1 MYSVA
6 FERIREESDLA
17 LGGTVGLF
25 HLISQRLDLEARDKI
40 ALVE

>member
-25 HLISQRLDLEARDKI
+25 HLVSQRLDLEQEIK
-40 ALVE
+40 